1 MTNPMPPGTRITT
14 LLGRKGVLLA
24 VERNW
29 LTVVFDDQSERTY
42 CYHAFDRWI
51 QVL

>member
-1 MTNPMPPGTRITT
+1 MPPGTRITT

-24 VERNW
+24 VDRVW
-29 LTVVFDDQSERTY
+29 LTVAFDDQPERPC